1 MPCYA
6 VRSDK
11 PYCRLFLPIL
21 ELTLIQPY
29 RSILPLYLY
38 KALFF
43 SKCLIFI
50 SLSDFIILPNLEANS
65 KGISSVLKT
74 LSISLTGFCLK
85 WLHRRFP
92 NSSQRHIKFTAL
104 HKTIPYGKKKKI
116 QKVAGKTH
124 WANIQTN
131 KKNHN
136 EMNKT
141 CLCHKP

>member
-104 HKTIPYGKKKKI
+104 HKTIPYGKKKNLESGWENTL
-116 QKVAGKTH
+116 GKH
-124 WANIQTN
+124 TN
-131 KKNHN
+131 KQK
-136 EMNKT
+136 
-141 CLCHKP
+141 KPQ